1 MAKGE
6 IMGSQELPSHHM
18 RVDENR
24 TNFYH
29 ARESDPGDA
38 DDSGSL
44 NGVLLE
50 RLLGKCLDDSD
61 SALWA
66 EFVRYSR
73 PLIAAM
79 IAKYLRLAGAPAL
92 SAVDDLIQETYLK
105 LCRNN
110 FKALRSFVYR
120 HEGALH
126 GFLKVIAR
134 NVALDHIRDITCQK
148 RGSSKIECLDEKSI
162 AKAARRNDNAGVERK
177 MLLGK
182 IDEFVAAATY
192 ESDNRRDYTIF
203 WLYYRQGLC
212 ARLIARR
219 PGINLTV
226 KGVESAILRIT
237 RQIRERFNPEWV
249 QWLACESHPIAQS
262 RSKWPVRRRLKM
274 RNVSLVGSMAPDPA
288 LSHKHSA

>member
-1 MAKGE
+1 MNKGE
-6 IMGSQELPSHHM
+6 IMGSQELPAHHM

-29 ARESDPGDA
+29 ALGSEPVDA
-38 DDSGSL
+38 EDSGSL
-44 NGVLLE
+44 NGALLE
-50 RLLGKCLDDSD
+50 LLGKCLDDSD

-73 PLIAAM
+73 PLIAAV
-79 IAKYLRLAGAPAL
+79 IAKHLRRSGAPAL
-92 SAVDDLIQETYLK
+92 SAADDLVQETYLK

-134 NVALDHIRDITCQK
+134 NVVLDHIRDITSQK

-162 AKAARRNDNAGVERK
+162 AKAARRNGNTSIERK

-182 IDEFVAAATY
+182 INEFVATATY

-212 ARLIARR
+212 ARLIARC
-219 PGINLTV
+219 PGVNLTV
-226 KGVESAILRIT
+226 KGVESAILRLT
-237 RQIRERFNPEWV
+237 KQIREKFNPKRD
-249 QWLACESHPIAQS
+249 QWPDGEGIPLRDPNHKRKSVAGNKGYAIQ
-262 RSKWPVRRRLKM
+262 RSFR
-274 RNVSLVGSMAPDPA
+274 SLECLNQDTA
-288 LSHKHSA
+288 